1 MGDREEPKGQC
12 TSEKQIYS
20 QRHSRQAS
28 GQTVYGMDT
37 GMQANNRDRYGGRE
51 EPKGQCTSE
60 KQIDMQS
67 ETQRTGRRTDSNCMV
82 WKLA

>member
-1 MGDREEPKGQC
+1 M
-12 TSEKQIYS
+12 
-20 QRHSRQAS
+20 
-28 GQTVYGMDT
+28 
-37 GMQANNRDRYGGRE
+37 GGRE

-67 ETQRTGRRTDSNCMV
+67 ETQRTGRRTDSNYMV

>member
-37 GMQANNRDRYGGRE
+37 GMQANNRDRYGG
-51 EPKGQCTSE
+51 
-60 KQIDMQS
+60 
-67 ETQRTGRRTDSNCMV
+67 
-82 WKLA
+82 